1 MSLNPVISVLG
12 RKLRLAVI
20 GGGPGSFIGA
30 MHRLAAQLDNR
41 YELVAAALSS
51 DPEKS
56 LKAGLELG
64 LPADRVYA
72 SGLALIAAEQTHAQG
87 ADVVAIMTPNDSHF
101 ELATAAL
108 EHGFDVI
115 CDKPMTNT
123 LDEAERLVATVR
135 ETGKVFCLTH
145 NYTGYPMARQA
156 REMVAAGRLGALR
169 LIQVEYVQGFNARE
183 VPAQPGSWRHDPVKG
198 GPSLVM
204 GDIGTHA
211 HNLLR
216 FITGLEVEEVAA
228 EVGSIVPGRVVHD
241 YAGAMLRLTRGV
253 RGSFWVTQAAS
264 GVENSLAIRVSGS
277 KGTLEWNQE
286 VPQILK
292 FKPLDGPA
300 EVYTPNGPDV
310 LPLAARSSRIVKGH
324 PEGFP
329 EAFANLYSDAAEAIA
344 ARRTGT
350 PANPLAMHFPTAED
364 GLAGVR
370 FVAAVVASSAAQGKW
385 TSVA

>member
-51 DPEKS
+51 DPAKS

-72 SGLALIAAEQTHAQG
+72 SGLALIAAEQAHAQG

-101 ELATAAL
+101 ELASAAL
-108 EHGFDVI
+108 QHGFDVI

-123 LDEAERLVATVR
+123 LDEAERLCATVR

-156 REMVAAGRLGALR
+156 REMVAAGRLGELR

-183 VPAQPGSWRHDPVKG
+183 VPTQPGSWRHDPVKG

-216 FITGLEVEEVAA
+216 FITGLEVEYVAA

-241 YAGAMLRLTRGV
+241 YAGAMLRLSRGV

-277 KGTLEWNQE
+277 LGTLEWNQE
-286 VPQILK
+286 VPQILR

-350 PANPLAMHFPTAED
+350 QASPLAMHFPNAED

-370 FVAAVVASSAAQGKW
+370 FVAAVIASSAAQGKW
-385 TSVA
+385 TPVS

>member
-51 DPEKS
+51 DPEKC

-72 SGLALIAAEQTHAQG
+72 SGLALIAAEQAHAQG

-108 EHGFDVI
+108 QHGFDVI

-123 LDEAERLVATVR
+123 LEEAERLCATVR

-156 REMVAAGRLGALR
+156 KEMVAAGMLGELR

-241 YAGAMLRLTRGV
+241 YAGAMLRLSRGV

-300 EVYTPNGPDV
+300 EERTPNGPEV
-310 LPLAARSSRIVKGH
+310 LPLAARSSRIVRGH

-350 PANPLAMHFPTAED
+350 QVNPLALHFPNAED

-370 FVAAVVASSAAQGKW
+370 FVAAVIASSAANGAW
-385 TSVA
+385 TPVG

>member
-51 DPEKS
+51 DPEKC

-72 SGLALIAAEQTHAQG
+72 SGLALIAAEQAHAQG

-108 EHGFDVI
+108 QHGFDVI

-123 LDEAERLVATVR
+123 LEEAERLCATVR

-156 REMVAAGRLGALR
+156 KEMVAAGMLGELR

-300 EVYTPNGPDV
+300 EERTPNGPEV
-310 LPLAARSSRIVKGH
+310 LPLAARSSRIVRGH

-350 PANPLAMHFPTAED
+350 QVNPLALHFPNAED

-370 FVAAVVASSAAQGKW
+370 FVAAVIASSAAQGAW
-385 TSVA
+385 IRVG

>member
-51 DPEKS
+51 DPEKC

-72 SGLALIAAEQTHAQG
+72 SGLALIAAEQAHAQG

-108 EHGFDVI
+108 QHGFDVI

-123 LDEAERLVATVR
+123 LEEAERLCATVR

-156 REMVAAGRLGALR
+156 KEMVAAGMLGELR

-241 YAGAMLRLTRGV
+241 YAGAMLRLSRGV

-300 EVYTPNGPDV
+300 EERTPNGPEV
-310 LPLAARSSRIVKGH
+310 LPLAARSSRIVRGH

-350 PANPLAMHFPTAED
+350 QVNPLALHFPNAED

-370 FVAAVVASSAAQGKW
+370 FVAAVIASSAAQGAW
-385 TSVA
+385 IRVG

>member
-56 LKAGLELG
+56 LKAGRELG

-72 SGLALIAAEQTHAQG
+72 SGLALIAAEQAHAQG

-108 EHGFDVI
+108 QHGFDVI

-123 LDEAERLVATVR
+123 LEEAERLCATVR

-156 REMVAAGRLGALR
+156 KEMVATGMLGELR

-241 YAGAMLRLTRGV
+241 YAGAMLRLSRGV

-300 EVYTPNGPDV
+300 EERTPNGPEV
-310 LPLAARSSRIVKGH
+310 LPLAARSSRIVRGH

-350 PANPLAMHFPTAED
+350 QVNPLALHFPNAED

-370 FVAAVVASSAAQGKW
+370 FVAAVIASSAAQGAW
-385 TSVA
+385 IRVG